1 MVKPLR
7 PAELTCVFLTRLQ
20 HVRVKAGSRQVYQAG
35 GQHVRVGRPKAVAT
49 SARRWSGRRP
59 ESSRCSADILT
70 SVAAAA
76 RDIRPAPSAAPLAW
90 SAGQKAATH
99 SWLWATSSG
108 AKNRVESGMTHGRH
122 GAAACSSPLLACTA
136 ARSVGL
142 SASTPR
148 VRSACS
154 EYLQAWGAGMRK
166 VGSGKS
172 MGERGFNAAC
182 LGHGSFTVDLPACRS
197 GTECATLAV
206 ALALLA
212 LPVAQHEQQL
222 HGSVRIS
229 GPVAGKVRQACRLGC
244 RPDVQGWAVE

>member
-90 SAGQKAATH
+90 SAGQKAAIH

-108 AKNRVESGMTHGRH
+108 AKNRVELKAGALPSSVCHRKACAGVQHGWIQGGLETCSHAGMWGRSLGMKRRACGSSAARGAGRRLSKPPPPSAVRCALCAHIFTHTHLYG
-122 GAAACSSPLLACTA
+122 SPLKLLDPLVCLFIVVLKLGI
-136 ARSVGL
+136 VGVL
-142 SASTPR
+142 NHPPLHRCQDR
-148 VRSACS
+148 VQLC
-154 EYLQAWGAGMRK
+154 
-166 VGSGKS
+166 
-172 MGERGFNAAC
+172 
-182 LGHGSFTVDLPACRS
+182 
-197 GTECATLAV
+197 
-206 ALALLA
+206 ALA
-212 LPVAQHEQQL
+212 
-222 HGSVRIS
+222 
-229 GPVAGKVRQACRLGC
+229 AGVKH
-244 RPDVQGWAVE
+244 